1 MSMINKSIAKI
12 KNGEQHKT
20 FKPKEGKPVKRA
32 VQILHR
38 PIEIL
43 VMIGQARPDECCEL
57 FDMEQCK
64 NDIFVCETPNVI
76 HDLFYTLL
84 KKTCCITRM
93 SVPIIH
99 ELLNSILEKLRFKK
113 THVMEMSHLP

>member
-1 MSMINKSIAKI
+1 MINKSVSQIE
-12 KNGEQHKT
+12 NGKQHKT
-20 FKPKEGKPVKRA
+20 FKHNEGKPVKRA
-32 VQILHR
+32 VHIFHR

-43 VMIGQARPDECCEL
+43 AMIGQARPDECCEI
-57 FDMEQCK
+57 FDMDQCK

-93 SVPIIH
+93 SVLTIH
-99 ELLNSILEKLRFKK
+99 ELLNLILGTLRFKK
-113 THVMEMSHLP
+113 TQVIEMLHLP